1 MKTVVKKELALQIS
15 EQFNISHNVSL
26 KIVQKF
32 LDQIVGE
39 LNAGNRI
46 ELRNFGVFEVR
57 TRKSRIARN
66 PRTGEK
72 VQVPEK
78 KTVIFKPGKELLNP
92 GSSPAPKSTPI
103 AASAPAPAPASIPP
117 ANPSVF
123 DAPNNNF

>member
-1 MKTVVKKELALQIS
+1 MKTVVKKELALEIS

-32 LDQIVGE
+32 LDQIIGE
-39 LNAGNRI
+39 LNDGNRI

-57 TRKSRIARN
+57 TRKSRVARN

-78 KTVIFKPGKELLNP
+78 KTVVFKPGKELLNP
-92 GSSPAPKSTPI
+92 GSKPKESPL
-103 AASAPAPAPASIPP
+103 PP
-117 ANPSVF
+117 SNGGGLDTSSLF
-123 DAPNNNF
+123 GTTNF

>member
-1 MKTVVKKELALQIS
+1 MRTVVKKELALEIS

-32 LDQIVGE
+32 LDQIVGD
-39 LNAGNRI
+39 LKAGNRI

-57 TRKSRIARN
+57 TRKSRVARN

-92 GSSPAPKSTPI
+92 GSAPKAAKAVAPATPVATESPASQRPDLFGT
-103 AASAPAPAPASIPP
+103 
-117 ANPSVF
+117 AN
-123 DAPNNNF
+123 